1 MPHMAGTDAVA
12 DSWLAHL
19 ERSPEAVLAV
29 AAALC
34 RCVQALPHS
43 ATGRPAPL
51 SQALG
56 LRRGALRGSA
66 VSLRML
72 DATQPRLSMVLRRHL
87 LALTVLRTGDG
98 RWAAAGGASTMRMRP
113 WLATLC
119 SAEHSGSDAQ
129 VAARAVAAGGWALDI
144 ASAAR
149 IDALCD
155 SGLPRQRG
163 GDSAVIALCIRR
175 LSAVATTHQRGG
187 VAGELPPQTIAH
199 LSALDGVQRRLMV
212 SELCQ
217 HLQYAAPRWRC
228 QLCCALSV
236 FLPFYL
242 GQLRRAEA
250 HEHPES
256 RQQRVEGL
264 VAEVLHLV
272 EGVVEVLERGDRSS
286 EPESDPNPTVLSP
299 PVDMDVDEQWSE
311 DWSEQQHWQAVLGS
325 APLLPADN
333 DLNLRDFV
341 LAFLATD
348 AMCLP
353 LLAQLSN
360 RHSNGAVPLDVCTIL
375 SRLVLLGHEAARH
388 QQAATA
394 ILSPEAECA
403 SKSESQ
409 YQLEPKVTMPVL
421 NAVRGACESP
431 GRSGAEAVSVS
442 GVEREGKQLTAT
454 LAGAEH
460 QMDEVDEADRYS
472 DSFEPDSDE
481 GEHLR
486 GPFEAATDNIEA
498 TDVDVA
504 TDRTEPQLHLELHS
518 AGSADLCYALVYCGV
533 MLLPTGYLPSKVRE
547 CVRLVTPALSKQRQR
562 TPISETQQVDCAFC
576 VCQPS

>member
-1 MPHMAGTDAVA
+1 MSHMAGADAVA

-43 ATGRPAPL
+43 GTGRPAPL

-56 LRRGALRGSA
+56 LQRGALRSSA

-119 SAEHSGSDAQ
+119 SAEHSGSDVQ
-129 VAARAVAAGGWALDI
+129 VASRAAAAGGWALDI

-175 LSAVATTHQRGG
+175 LSSVATAQKRGG
-187 VAGELPPQTIAH
+187 GTGELPPQTIAH

-212 SELCQ
+212 SELCR
-217 HLQYAAPRWRC
+217 HLQYAAPRWRSR
-228 QLCCALSV
+228 LCCALSV

-242 GQLRRAEA
+242 GQLGRAEA
-250 HEHPES
+250 HEHPEN
-256 RQQRVEGL
+256 RQQHVDGL
-264 VAEVLHLV
+264 LTELQHLV

-286 EPESDPNPTVLSP
+286 MPESDPQPSPTVLSP
-299 PVDMDVDEQWSE
+299 PVDTDVDQQWSE

-325 APLLPADN
+325 APLLPADD
-333 DLNLRDFV
+333 DLSLRDFV

-353 LLAQLSN
+353 LLAHLPNGYS
-360 RHSNGAVPLDVCTIL
+360 SGAVPLDVCTIL
-375 SRLVLLGHEAARH
+375 SRLVLLGHAAARH
-388 QQAATA
+388 QQSATA
-394 ILSPEAECA
+394 TLSPEADRA
-403 SKSESQ
+403 AKSESQ
-409 YQLEPKVTMPVL
+409 YQLERKVTMPVL
-421 NAVRGACESP
+421 SAVSSACESP

-442 GVEREGKQLTAT
+442 GVDREGKQLAGT
-454 LAGAEH
+454 LAGVEH

-481 GEHLR
+481 GEHLC
-486 GPFEAATDNIEA
+486 GPFEAPTDSIEA
-498 TDVDVA
+498 ADVDVA
-504 TDRTEPQLHLELHS
+504 TDRTELQLHRELHS
-518 AGSADLCYALVYCGV
+518 AASADLCYALVYCGV
-533 MLLPTGYLPSKVRE
+533 MLLPIGCLPSKVRE
-547 CVRLVTPALSKQRQR
+547 CVCLVTPALTKQRQS
-562 TPISETQQVDCAFC
+562 TPISDTHQIDFAFC
-576 VCQPS
+576 V